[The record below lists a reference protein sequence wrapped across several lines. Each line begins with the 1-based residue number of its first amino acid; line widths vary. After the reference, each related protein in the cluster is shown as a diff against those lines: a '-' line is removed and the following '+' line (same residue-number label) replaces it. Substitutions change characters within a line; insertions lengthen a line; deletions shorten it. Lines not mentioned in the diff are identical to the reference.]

1 MQVAATIP
9 LLPVEEQQR
18 RARRAE
24 SGYDEIWELL
34 EAVKDPEIPVL
45 SIWDLGILQDVGRDG
60 DTIQV
65 TITPTW
71 SGCPAMA
78 AIEQDIVAT
87 LAGAGITARVSTRLA
102 PAWTSQW
109 ISERGRQALREYG
122 IAPPSPYVAP
132 TFVAR
137 APKRR
142 CGGAHGLKD
151 AEGIVDTM
159 SKRLEGVRPV
169 TASDSASAVEGW
181 RHMRASS
188 LADAGLRCPRC
199 HSSQVRA
206 ISEFGATACKALYQC
221 GDCREPF
228 ERFKAL

>member
-1 MQVAATIP
+1 MQVTAAIP

-24 SGYDEIWELL
+24 SGYEEIWELL

-87 LAGAGITARVSTRLA
+87 LAGAGMTARVSTRLA

-122 IAPPSPYVAP
+122 IAPP
-132 TFVAR
+132 
-137 APKRR
+137 
-142 CGGAHGLKD
+142 
-151 AEGIVDTM
+151 
-159 SKRLEGVRPV
+159 
-169 TASDSASAVEGW
+169 
-181 RHMRASS
+181 S